1 MERLPLRDQKFQL
14 RAGRVGAP
22 PERVPELEGPGEEH
36 RVQVPAR
43 GAQAGGLETPPGG
56 DPERARGELEHGDRP
71 SDALVLEAEV
81 RDHEAAAELGER
93 AVEGV
98 GRLLALHVER
108 LTEGGGRLRTAPQQ
122 DPRDPIRGWGQA
134 GVFEVVRAAAARV

>member
-1 MERLPLRDQKFQL
+1 MPASSTDLVEPKTRPWAWRSG
-14 RAGRVGAP
+14 RGAGRSCSRGPTTGSTCSRSGRSGRGAAA
-22 PERVPELEGPGEEH
+22 RWGAGEEH

-81 RDHEAAAELGER
+81 RDHEAAAELGGR
-93 AVEGV
+93 AGEGV
-98 GRLLALHVER
+98 GRLLSLHVER
-108 LTEGGGRLRTAPQQ
+108 LTQGGGRLRAAPPQT
-122 DPRDPIRGWGQA
+122 
-134 GVFEVVRAAAARV
+134 